1 MIKIRLFQ
9 IEDTEHIAKLFH
21 ETVRNINIQDY
32 SLAQVQA
39 WAPDHLDFKNWQ
51 ADCLN
56 QFTYVAEKDGHIVGF
71 GQLASN
77 GHIGCFY
84 CDQAYQRCGIGRQIY
99 QVIHQQALTLGITY
113 LFVEA
118 SITALPFFRKLG
130 FTIVK
135 EQLVF
140 YRGEILTNYAMEKIL

>member
-9 IEDTEHIAKLFH
+9 IEDTENIAKLFH

-39 WAPDHLDFKNWQ
+39 WAPDHLYFKNWQ

-56 QFTYVAEKDGHIVGF
+56 QFTYIAEKDGRIVGF

-84 CDQAYQRCGIGRQIY
+84 CDKEYQRCGIGRQIY
-99 QVIHQQALTLGITY
+99 QAIHQQALTLGITY

-118 SITALPFFRKLG
+118 SITALPFFQNLG
-130 FTIVK
+130 FNVVK
-135 EQLVF
+135 KQQV
-140 YRGEILTNYAMEKIL
+140 YCQGEILTNYAMEKIL

>member
-9 IEDTEHIAKLFH
+9 REDTEYIAKLFH

-32 SLAQVQA
+32 SPAQVKA
-39 WAPDHLDFKNWQ
+39 WAPDHLNFKNWQ

-77 GHIGCFY
+77 GHIDCFY
-84 CDQAYQRCGIGRQIY
+84 CDKAYQRCGIGRQIY
-99 QVIHQQALTLGITY
+99 QAIHQQALSLGITY

-118 SITALPFFRKLG
+118 SITALPFFRNLG
-130 FTIVK
+130 FTVVK
-135 EQLVF
+135 EQLV
-140 YRGEILTNYAMEKIL
+140 YCRGERLTNYAMEKIL